1 MGDPQGL
8 GWFLAG
14 KDGNEAAGTERQEV
28 MDLQRLSLI
37 SLPLERNIN
46 PWAQPGVTEVWS
58 IDSMLKSSQH
68 VH

>member
-37 SLPLERNIN
+37 SLPPERNIN
-46 PWAQPGVTEVWS
+46 P
-58 IDSMLKSSQH
+58 
-68 VH
+68 